1 MYRKWGAVKNGL
13 LFLVCGSVL
22 QAEVAAA
29 ADWSLGK
36 SITVREVYSDN
47 IELSES
53 NKESELITVITP
65 SMTLTGKGG
74 RANVDLAASL
84 ELNNLGGG
92 ADSLNPRLRANA
104 DAELVKN
111 YLFVDASATATQNTI
126 DPFSASGSDT
136 LNRTDNTTT
145 TYTYSISPYWKNR
158 FKRTA
163 ELEARYTYSGVSNSG
178 DIADDSGGQAFLLA
192 LNSGPDFS
200 KLSWNLT
207 GNYRKT
213 DYDAGSESEFISADA
228 TLGYQ
233 VNRKWRLNVSVGRE
247 WNDFASTQSEKD
259 GARWSTSASWTPS
272 PRTTLN
278 FGFGDSFFGAVP
290 SIDIS
295 HRSRRTVITASYSR
309 DLTDTH
315 TLLSNQDIFNETD
328 PFGQPIDPITGNPLP
343 LSGDLATLTDGTFVD
358 ERFRASVTVTG
369 RRTTVTL
376 TGNHSRQISQ
386 DSTRDVTLMRIGT
399 TISRQLSANLSANA
413 GLDWNRDEET
423 SNTATDT
430 WNMRLGFSRK
440 LGPKSNIG
448 VDYVY
453 TERDSDQ
460 LNDSYDENRISL
472 NLSIKL

>member
-1 MYRKWGAVKNGL
+1 MYRKWSAVESGL
-13 LFLVCGSVL
+13 LLLVCGSVL
-22 QAEVAAA
+22 QAEVAVA

-47 IELSES
+47 IELSEN

-74 RANVDLAASL
+74 RANVDLIASL
-84 ELNNLGGG
+84 EFNNLGGG

-111 YLFVDASATATQNTI
+111 AIFVDASATATQNTI
-126 DPFSASGSDT
+126 DPFTSSGSDT

-158 FKRTA
+158 FKSAA
-163 ELEARYTYSGVSNSG
+163 ELEARYTSNGVINSG
-178 DIADDSGGQAFLLA
+178 GNADDSDSQAFLLA
-192 LNSGPDFS
+192 LSSGPDFS
-200 KLSWNLT
+200 RLTWNLA

-213 DYDAGSESEFISADA
+213 EYDAGTESEFISADA

-233 VNRKWRLNVSVGRE
+233 INRKWQMNISVGDE
-247 WNDFASTQSEKD
+247 WNDFASTKSETD
-259 GARWSTSASWTPS
+259 GIRWSLGARWTPS

-278 FGFGDSFFGAVP
+278 FGFGDSFFGSLP
-290 SIDIS
+290 SLDFS

-315 TLLSNQDIFNETD
+315 TLLSNQDIFNDTD
-328 PFGQPIDPITGNPLP
+328 PFGQPIDPITGDPLP
-343 LSGDLATLTDGTFVD
+343 LTGDLATLNDGTFVD

-369 RRTTVTL
+369 RRTTVAL

-386 DSTRDVTLMRIGT
+386 GSARDVTLMSIGT
-399 TISRQLSANLSANA
+399 TISRQLAANISANA
-413 GLDWNRDEET
+413 GLDWNRSEET
-423 SNTATDT
+423 SNTSTDT
-430 WNMRLGFSRK
+430 WAMRLGFSRK

-472 NLSIKL
+472 NLSVQL